1 MRYVKF
7 LGDVIAVNIK
17 LSTLRCV
24 VPGIDIVPEKQLLF
38 PSWFCK
44 CVPQKSTCPYEG
56 LTKTG

>member
-7 LGDVIAVNIK
+7 PGDVIAVNIK

-44 CVPQKSTCPYEG
+44 CVPQK
-56 LTKTG
+56 